1 MAEQEDP
8 AEGVADEVAA
18 DATATAVAVA
28 LALGGKGRGPKTDDR
43 LDVLLEKLGRML
55 DLQMEGLQTGQALQ
69 SSDRRLRH
77 RNLVLKD
84 FGDRLRIGL
93 QLLAIGFGLVV
104 VIVLAAMVWQA
115 REDHGLVIEAF
126 SVPPDLASQGL
137 TGQVVAAR
145 LLDKLQVMQKETES
159 ERPADSYQ
167 NDWGSQIK
175 VEIPQTGLTFDEF
188 ERLLKAKLGHA
199 SHLTGE
205 VFHTGA
211 DIAVTARLGDQP
223 PQTFTGPPG
232 ELDALTQKAAE
243 AVYRTSQPYRFTEFL
258 AEHGRNAEAYSVISD
273 LATNGPRSE
282 RGWAYAAWGYLDLN
296 VNGDVGAA
304 RKHWLRS
311 LAFPGA
317 QFLAYAGLLN
327 LEDWEGHDERV
338 LQDSRLAGVAF
349 KANHRDMRKD
359 VLADSAAVLAG
370 DLAFRRGDYL
380 ESARLNLQAAKT
392 ADVRGSA
399 GFAPAVAATALALNH
414 DPAAARSAIALLA
427 PNDDVSLL
435 QADAEGGFN
444 ALPAYAI
451 AADNKD
457 WRAALADARACDA
470 WLEARK
476 PSQRLM
482 ALVQQTW
489 IRPLEALAL
498 AKAGDLAG
506 AEALIATTPADCYL
520 CVRVRGQIASARKD
534 WLAGDHW
541 FTKGAGQAPSLPF
554 AYSDW
559 GEMLLA
565 KGDLAGAIGKFQ
577 IAHAKGPRFA
587 DPLKG
592 WGDALAR
599 QGKWN
604 DALAKYDEALKDA
617 PAWPELRQA
626 RDAASRRVA

>member
-243 AVYRTSQPYRFTEFL
+243 AVYRTSQPYRFT
-258 AEHGRNAEAYSVISD
+258 
-273 LATNGPRSE
+273 
-282 RGWAYAAWGYLDLN
+282 
-296 VNGDVGAA
+296 
-304 RKHWLRS
+304 
-311 LAFPGA
+311 
-317 QFLAYAGLLN
+317 
-327 LEDWEGHDERV
+327 
-338 LQDSRLAGVAF
+338 
-349 KANHRDMRKD
+349 
-359 VLADSAAVLAG
+359 
-370 DLAFRRGDYL
+370 
-380 ESARLNLQAAKT
+380 
-392 ADVRGSA
+392 
-399 GFAPAVAATALALNH
+399 
-414 DPAAARSAIALLA
+414 
-427 PNDDVSLL
+427 
-435 QADAEGGFN
+435 
-444 ALPAYAI
+444 
-451 AADNKD
+451 
-457 WRAALADARACDA
+457 
-470 WLEARK
+470 
-476 PSQRLM
+476 
-482 ALVQQTW
+482 
-489 IRPLEALAL
+489 
-498 AKAGDLAG
+498 
-506 AEALIATTPADCYL
+506 
-520 CVRVRGQIASARKD
+520 
-534 WLAGDHW
+534 
-541 FTKGAGQAPSLPF
+541 
-554 AYSDW
+554 
-559 GEMLLA
+559 
-565 KGDLAGAIGKFQ
+565 
-577 IAHAKGPRFA
+577 
-587 DPLKG
+587 
-592 WGDALAR
+592 
-599 QGKWN
+599 
-604 DALAKYDEALKDA
+604 
-617 PAWPELRQA
+617 
-626 RDAASRRVA
+626 